1 MTINANKAVARG
13 AALQSAI
20 LSPRF
25 KVLPYNIHKLQA
37 WPFQLRWDEDANDE
51 AQGMEVDATTGAQP
65 TNAVVMFDHSLSF
78 TIVRRMMLKRNQGTF
93 AVLSEYNKKALKYG
107 LPAFGNAIATF
118 SVQAPISEE
127 AKKICDNVKEDIH
140 GIIQLSLAQL
150 MEEIANKEE
159 SKMSDPSP
167 LKDGEE
173 DAAPENKKKVKKTNL
188 VFTTTRPLDWTDGKI
203 QKAYQVEL
211 AMVLKD
217 KLVQEPS
224 DKRNKL
230 KAFIYGMRDK
240 VGLDSALG
248 LFGTDAEKAAFT
260 TQNEAMDNCQSL
272 DQ

>member
-25 KVLPYNIHKLQA
+25 K
-37 WPFQLRWDEDANDE
+37 DANDE

-65 TNAVVMFDHSLSF
+65 TNAVVMFDRSLSF
-78 TIVRRMMLKRNQGTF
+78 TINQGTF
-93 AVLSEYNKKALKYG
+93 AVLAEYNKKALKYG

-127 AKKICDNVKEDIH
+127 AKKNCVNVKEDIH
-140 GIIQLSLAQL
+140 GIIQLSLAQM

-159 SKMSDPSP
+159 SEMSDPSP

-188 VFTTTRPLDWTDGKI
+188 VFTTTRSLEWTDGKI

-224 DKRNKL
+224 DKCNKL
-230 KAFIYGMRDK
+230 KAYIYGMQDK